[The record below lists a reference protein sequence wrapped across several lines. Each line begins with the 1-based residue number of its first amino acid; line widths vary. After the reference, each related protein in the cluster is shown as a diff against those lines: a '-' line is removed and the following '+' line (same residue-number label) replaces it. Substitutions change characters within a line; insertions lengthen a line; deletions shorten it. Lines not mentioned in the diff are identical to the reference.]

1 MRNTRSNILSEGPL
15 SERSVYCSLKFA
27 LNDAVCLSWGD
38 VFSSI
43 KIKYTLSHLR
53 TCQNKQASFNYCGN
67 QQWDKD

>member
-1 MRNTRSNILSEGPL
+1 MSEGPL

-43 KIKYTLSHLR
+43 KIKYTLTNRPVLTIVVTNNGTKIKEAFSNH
-53 TCQNKQASFNYCGN
+53 KEFE
-67 QQWDKD
+67 DK